1 MRRRTFLRSSVAL
14 PTAAL
19 GLTAPGSAHAD
30 VRPTGSIAYPLS
42 AIAVPATSAPWTLES
57 GRAMLLV
64 HDMQHYF
71 VKAYKAHAD
80 PIATVLTNIKA
91 LLDTAHARGVP
102 VLYSAQPG
110 GMTADQRG
118 LFGQLYGPGM
128 PDDDTER
135 AIVDPLAPTAPDTVL
150 TKWKYSEFFHS
161 ELLEIMRTAN
171 RDQLIIVGVYAFS
184 GITATSTDA
193 VQNDIQAFIVSDAVA
208 DYTLALHNQ
217 ALAWCAERTAR
228 IMTSESVL
236 AALDN
241 SQHS

>member
-1 MRRRTFLRSSVAL
+1 MRRRTFLRSGSVAL
-14 PTAAL
+14 PAAAL
-19 GLTAPGSAHAD
+19 GLTAAGSATAD
-30 VRPTGSIAYPLS
+30 VRPTGSITYPFS
-42 AIAVPATSAPWTLES
+42 TIDIPAKSAPWSLETS
-57 GRAMLLV
+57 RAVLLV

-71 VKAYKAHAD
+71 VKAYTPQAD
-80 PIATVLTNIKA
+80 PIATVLKNIKS
-91 LLDTAHARGVP
+91 LLDTAHAHGVP

-110 GMTADQRG
+110 GMTPEQRG

-128 PDDDTER
+128 PDDDAER
-135 AIVDPLAPTAPDTVL
+135 AIVDPIGPVATDIVL
-150 TKWKYSEFFHS
+150 TKWKYSEFFRS
-161 ELLEIMRTAN
+161 ELLEILRNAH

-208 DYTLALHNQ
+208 DYTSTGHNQ

-228 IMTSESVL
+228 ILNTRSAL

-241 SQHS
+241 S